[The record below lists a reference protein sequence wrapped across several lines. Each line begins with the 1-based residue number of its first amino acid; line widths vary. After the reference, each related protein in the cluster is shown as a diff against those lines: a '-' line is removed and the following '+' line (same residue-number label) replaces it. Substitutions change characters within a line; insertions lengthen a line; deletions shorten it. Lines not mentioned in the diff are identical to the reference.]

1 MRLRFIAHKSTP
13 KKVTRSCLL
22 FIFFQPTYVVVVVVV
37 KIFSCFLLPEI
48 IFQEL
53 LVLLIFIF
61 YLSAMTGKV
70 DVAAVVNAK

>member
-22 FIFFQPTYVVVVVVV
+22 FIFFQPTYVVVVVVT
-37 KIFSCFLLPEI
+37 IFSCFLLPEI